1 MEATTPTTEATTE
14 DVAKDTAA
22 DVAATVLPK
31 SDVKAVEAKPKAKAT
46 RGVAKPKP
54 SKPKTKKVTVNGET
68 VTVPFGLTNDE
79 AVAYAKKLLASTAS
93 RKAGTPDGAATP
105 DVERKSTTA
114 KGKPSKTGTTR
125 QTSKVPSGSVRIRL
139 TGVAY
144 EKAITNRNAAAWR
157 KANPVLASA
166 LKALPMKKAGGAG
179 YPVYFAIVPKTHV
192 KDLAAFLNTVAKEWD
207 GMDKAPGSPKTLR
220 SNAERMLADAKLAK

>member
-14 DVAKDTAA
+14 EVAKDTAA
-22 DVAATVLPK
+22 DVAAIVLPK
-31 SDVKAVEAKPKAKAT
+31 SDVKAVEAKPKKAT
-46 RGVAKPKP
+46 RGVAKPK
-54 SKPKTKKVTVNGET
+54 KATPKTKKVTVNGET

-79 AVAYAKKLLASTAS
+79 AVAHAKKLLAAAAA
-93 RKAGTPDGAATP
+93 RKNGTPDGSGTP
-105 DVERKSTTA
+105 DVERKATTA

-144 EKAITNRNAAAWR
+144 EKAITVRNAAAWR

-192 KDLAAFLNTVAKEWD
+192 KDLAKFLTDTAKDWE

-220 SNAERMLADAKLAK
+220 SNAERMLSDAKNAK